1 MNTVDCDKCGTSFVL
16 DDTCTGMLKRDNLV
30 VQYVSCPTCGAK
42 YPAFTSDTEMRKLIE
57 RRKAVQL
64 KIKAAFAKK
73 FREKTIWEYEKEL
86 DQIKRQQ
93 KKLMPGLKATGEKI
107 LRQAENTS
115 GGTQNVDTTRDNTT
129 GPN

>member
-73 FREKTIWEYEKEL
+73 FREKTIRKYEKEL

-93 KKLMPGLKATGEKI
+93 QKLMPKLKAAGEDI

-115 GGTQNVDTTRDNTT
+115 GGIQNADTRRLD
-129 GPN
+129 